1 MIQIAIDGACRGN
14 GTVGCVSGSGVVIN
28 HNDVWLTRD
37 CIEEYST
44 NQRGELYALLM
55 ALYYCAEHQDE
66 HSQIITDSEYL
77 LNTINKEWYKGWI
90 NRGWL
95 TSMLEPV
102 KNQDLWKEI
111 VDVYQE
117 CEPAPLLYYIKGH
130 LVPDGGGAAMRMLSN
145 DGPQE
150 LAGYYH
156 SKFNACFL
164 KHPDKFERAQE
175 LSVQNNGFKLPDE
188 IFKTFVALNG
198 VADRI
203 AVKTLIEA

>member
-28 HNDVWLTRD
+28 HDGVWLTRD

-44 NQRGELYALLM
+44 NQRGELYALML
-55 ALYYCAEHQDE
+55 ALHYCAEHQDG

-77 LNTINKEWYKGWI
+77 LNTINKEWYKSWI
-90 NRGWL
+90 SRGWL
-95 TSMLEPV
+95 TSKLEPV
-102 KNQDLWKEI
+102 KNKDLWEEI
-111 VDVYQE
+111 VDLYEQ
-117 CEPAPLLYYIKGH
+117 CDPAPQLYYIKGH
-130 LVPDGGGAAMRMLSN
+130 LVPDGGKNALLLLYR
-145 DGPQE
+145 GPQA
-150 LAGYYH
+150 LFNYYH
-156 SKFNACFL
+156 AKFDACAI
-164 KHPDKFERAQE
+164 KKAEEFEAAQE

-203 AVKTLIEA
+203 AVRTLIK